1 MPYQKVKERVESSL
15 DHYWGGIKE
24 LIEQYFSK
32 PRPMEQD
39 VYWLKVTMYK
49 EIKAVPKILPVL
61 REQYFKLDRD
71 LDRHLYEGMAYE
83 LADEVKHYRLL
94 ADTLE
99 WLTGEKAYA
108 DRCSASPEQTKLVE
122 LRKNLVNDLRL
133 APHLNVAH
141 ETVFA
146 SVMKN
151 ISGGALEKRIAK
163 AYRHVFTDEVNHYK
177 LGWKEL
183 KASHLDNEQ
192 LERVITANKQ
202 VARQYLVMRNEL
214 FGNVLSQKRL
224 EEIDHRNIQSY
235 RPR

>member
-1 MPYQKVKERVESSL
+1 MRYPKVKDRIESSL

-24 LIEQYFSK
+24 LVDRYFSQ
-32 PRPMEQD
+32 PRPMERD
-39 VYWLKVTMYK
+39 VYWLRVSLYK
-49 EIKAVPKILPVL
+49 EIKSVPKILPVL
-61 REQYFKLDRD
+61 RDQYFKLDREI
-71 LDRHLYEGMAYE
+71 DRHLYEGMAYE

-99 WLTGEKAYA
+99 WLTGEKVVA
-108 DRCSASPEQTKLVE
+108 DQCSPSHEQTKLEE
-122 LRKNLVNDLRL
+122 LRKNLVEDLRL

-151 ISGGALEKRIAK
+151 ISGGELEKRIANS
-163 AYRHVFTDEVNHYK
+163 YRQVFSDEVNHYK

-183 KASHLDNEQ
+183 QAGHLDDEQ
-192 LERVITANKQ
+192 LERIISANKQ
-202 VARQYLVMRNEL
+202 VGRQYLVMRNEL
-214 FGNVLSQKRL
+214 FGNVLSQERL
-224 EEIDHRNIQSY
+224 KEIDQGSIESY